1 MAIRRAIDYYGG
13 GKMAEESKKAD
24 VGKRFVALLIDCII
38 SAIFSLV
45 PFIGGIAGAIYMLI
59 RDGLMKGA
67 SLGKKLL
74 NLQVINQ
81 ATGQPVSYEESIRR
95 NLIFAI
101 PVIFAIIPFF
111 GWIISSLLSIIVYL
125 LEGIA
130 VLQDPSGI
138 RMGDKFAKTQVVE
151 SSEAGVR
158 QGPSQKA

>member
-1 MAIRRAIDYYGG
+1 
-13 GKMAEESKKAD
+13 MAEESKKAD
-24 VGKRFVALLIDCII
+24 VGKRFVALLIDCVI
-38 SAIFSLV
+38 SAIFSFV
-45 PFIGGIAGAIYMLI
+45 PFIGGIAGAVYMLI

-81 ATGQPVSYEESIRR
+81 ATGQPASYEESIRR
-95 NLIFAI
+95 NLIFAV
-101 PVIFAIIPFF
+101 PVVFAIIPFF
-111 GWIISSLLSIIVYL
+111 GWIVSSLLSIIVYL

-138 RMGDKFAKTQVVE
+138 RVGDKFAKTQVVE
-151 SSEAGVR
+151 AAAAEIGQ

>member
-1 MAIRRAIDYYGG
+1 
-13 GKMAEESKKAD
+13 MAEEGKKAD

-151 SSEAGVR
+151 SSEAEVR